1 MVLIEP
7 GSDHEAE
14 RSVEDKVDSELC
26 YYNQG
31 EKVWKL
37 FKNGE
42 WISQA
47 DKPTAEQLGS
57 LEIVTDKK
65 KELKK

>member
-14 RSVEDKVDSELC
+14 RSVEDQVDSELC

-37 FKNGE
+37 FKDGE

-65 KELKK
+65 KEMKK

>member
-7 GSDHEAE
+7 GSDHEAV
-14 RSVEDKVDSELC
+14 RSVGDQVDSELC

-37 FKNGE
+37 FKDGE

-47 DKPTAEQLGS
+47 DKPTVEQLGS

-65 KELKK
+65 KN